1 MVARKSH
8 VTPVFFQYP
17 FISFFWSSIPFGFA
31 LVLSFQKCCSD
42 LCRPSSPCVLMFQV
56 HECDK
61 IVGCL
66 NWLHQRAMCGPNR
79 FKVCFLEDLSLELYG
94 YVNKNMSESSVKN
107 MLTTSAFDYEPN
119 TRFSSH
125 TVLWFCDI

>member
-1 MVARKSH
+1 
-8 VTPVFFQYP
+8 
-17 FISFFWSSIPFGFA
+17 
-31 LVLSFQKCCSD
+31 
-42 LCRPSSPCVLMFQV
+42 MFQV
-56 HECDK
+56 HENDK
-61 IVGCL
+61 IQGCL

-119 TRFSSH
+119 TRYCSN
-125 TVLWFCDI
+125 TMLCV